1 MDEFGESPSIYV
13 WPEGHEEGES
23 FGDDFWG
30 RLAKALTAAGIE
42 WEMV

>member
-23 FGDDFWG
+23 FGDDFYERVSRG
-30 RLAKALTAAGIE
+30 LKSVGIE
-42 WEMV
+42 WERV